1 MGKFPTIN
9 REAVCLVGC
18 IVILAA
24 ASSCATASHSIVA
37 TLDGR
42 PESDSPAPIH
52 SNSRISL
59 ATNPAEDPAA
69 TLREQYQQALDA
81 VMSDMADPQKS
92 FDFVKV
98 AIALGDL
105 RGAIAALE
113 RVLRIN
119 PNLANIKLELGIL
132 YLRIASPDLAQTYI
146 TQALESEDVPE
157 LVRLRAERFLE
168 RAEAQVAGL
177 KFSGSIFTA
186 GRYETNATAAPSS
199 SRVRLVNPFTGV
211 EDLATL
217 QEEDTEQE
225 DYSAVFGAQGR
236 VVYALDSQ
244 MGNEIEANAMYF
256 GSRYLEQ
263 TRLNLNIVDINI
275 GPRFFFG
282 EVLNPNLSVR
292 PYAIGTYIA
301 KDGQTFQRDFGLGV
315 NGRYFFSPRLF
326 GEVRSE
332 CRNRDFFETDQ
343 SPFNDERDGYLVTA
357 QSTVGWE
364 VRPGTIVLL
373 RLRGVRNDADED
385 FESYWEAGVTLS
397 LRQFYPAPFGLTDQP
412 WNSSLTGAIRRTEF
426 DDNDPFLSLTEVQE
440 DDRTEFTF
448 LTNVPVVDNVD
459 LTLTVQRTENS
470 SNLDIQEFENW
481 LFSVGMQLEF

>member
-1 MGKFPTIN
+1 
-9 REAVCLVGC
+9 
-18 IVILAA
+18 
-24 ASSCATASHSIVA
+24 
-37 TLDGR
+37 
-42 PESDSPAPIH
+42 
-52 SNSRISL
+52 
-59 ATNPAEDPAA
+59 
-69 TLREQYQQALDA
+69 
-81 VMSDMADPQKS
+81 MSDMADPQNS
-92 FDFVKV
+92 FDFVKA

-168 RAEAQVAGL
+168 RAEAQAARVKL
-177 KFSGSIFTA
+177 SGSLFSA

-199 SRVRLVNPFTGV
+199 SSVRLVNPFTGV
-211 EDLATL
+211 EDFATL
-217 QEEDTEQE
+217 QDEDMEQGG
-225 DYSAVFGAQGR
+225 YSAVFGAQGR
-236 VVYALDSQ
+236 AVYALDSQ
-244 MGNEIEANAMYF
+244 IGNEIEANAAYF
-256 GSRYLEQ
+256 GYRYLEQ
-263 TRLNLNIVDINI
+263 TQLNLNVVDINI

-292 PYAIGTYIA
+292 PYGIGTYIA
-301 KDGQTFQRDFGLGV
+301 KDGETFQRDLGLGLNV
-315 NGRYFFSPRLF
+315 RNFFSPQLF
-326 GEVRSE
+326 GEVRTE
-332 CRNRDFFETDQ
+332 YRDRDFFETDQ
-343 SPFNDERDGYLVTA
+343 DPFNDERDGYLVTA
-357 QSTVGWE
+357 QPTLGWE

-373 RLRGVRNDADED
+373 RLRGARNDADED
-385 FESYWEAGVTLS
+385 FESYWEAGVALS

-412 WNSSLTGAIRRTEF
+412 WNSSLTGAFRRTEF
-426 DDNDPFLSLTEVQE
+426 DDNDPLLSLTEAQE

-459 LTLTVQRTENS
+459 LALTVQRTENS